1 MMPAARRLLP
11 VLLGLLLTAC
21 AATPRQAGHAT
32 SNPRIVER
40 DLGADALTSTDERK
54 PAATR

>member
-1 MMPAARRLLP
+1 MMLAARCLLSA
-11 VLLGLLLTAC
+11 LLALLTAC

-32 SNPRIVER
+32 PNPRIVER

>member
-1 MMPAARRLLP
+1 MRLTIRCLVLVLP
-11 VLLGLLLTAC
+11 WLLAAC
-21 AATPRQAGHAT
+21 AATPPQGGRST

-54 PAATR
+54 PATTR

>member
-1 MMPAARRLLP
+1 MTLATRCLLP
-11 VLLGLLLTAC
+11 ALLAVLAAC
-21 AATPRQAGHAT
+21 AATPPQGGRST
-32 SNPRIVER
+32 PNPRIVER

>member
-1 MMPAARRLLP
+1 MTLAARCLLP
-11 VLLGLLLTAC
+11 ALLGMLLTAC
-21 AATPRQAGHAT
+21 AATPPQAGRAAP
-32 SNPRIVER
+32 NLRIVER